1 MIQINLLP
9 WREQARKVHQKRF
22 GILAGLVGVFAVV
35 CVVFAHVRYIAMI
48 HTQNKRNAYIQ
59 QALDNESA
67 KLTTLNKQKQD
78 VTAIDDQLHF
88 LYNLRAAS
96 YFAVRVMNE
105 ILVANPESVTLQRV
119 ERIGKN
125 VTIAGEAKS
134 NLQVTLFM
142 QSLEKS
148 KYFTQP
154 VLADISGKKEAAGE
168 SRQFEI
174 KVSEQE

>member
-22 GILAGLVGVFAVV
+22 GILAGAVAGLALF
-35 CVVFAHVRYIAMI
+35 CVVLAHVRYIAMI
-48 HTQNKRNAYIQ
+48 HHQNKRNAFIQ
-59 QALDNESA
+59 TALDNESV
-67 KLTTLNKQKQD
+67 KLNTLNQKKQE
-78 VTAIDDQLHF
+78 VTNIDEQINF
-88 LYNLRAAS
+88 LSNLRASS

-105 ILVANPESVTLQRV
+105 ILISSPDSITLSKV
-119 ERIGKN
+119 ERIGNN

-148 KYFTQP
+148 KYFSQP
-154 VLADISGKKEAAGE
+154 VLTDISGKKEQAGE
-168 SRQFEI
+168 LRQFEI
-174 KVSEQE
+174 KIGKQE